1 MMGRPQNLIARSHY
15 PHSLQMAQICSNY
28 WETRHEFLLSMT
40 NGKSVV
46 KSNAL
51 AQEGGR
57 CHQYF
62 MVWLSD
68 SASSLPP
75 ATHSLSGVS
84 SPQNVTNE
92 PVITTAFSKSTF
104 PGKGEFSRDKKGV
117 KASLHSNEP
126 YSAVGE
132 AFMWGTQEWPTLLR
146 KPYLSPDASYAKP
159 YNNCEPHTG
168 PSPTALFH
176 LCNAVHTTVFLFQ

>member
-28 WETRHEFLLSMT
+28 RKTRHEFLLSMT

-51 AQEGGR
+51 AQEGGGR

-75 ATHSLSGVS
+75 ETHSLSGVS
-84 SPQNVTNE
+84 SPQNVTNK
-92 PVITTAFSKSTF
+92 PLITTAFSTSTF

-132 AFMWGTQEWPTLLR
+132 AFM
-146 KPYLSPDASYAKP
+146 
-159 YNNCEPHTG
+159 
-168 PSPTALFH
+168 
-176 LCNAVHTTVFLFQ
+176 